1 MKKIPL
7 IETYD
12 NIPSVSEVELSES
25 LAQASDNKLA
35 RVDGKYIIGMVE
47 GQFFLPNGM
56 SRNGRFYPRDLW
68 ERVLRLPETVNRFK
82 CSNMFGQIGHSEGP
96 VTDIDLRH
104 GNASHFIDELW
115 INENGQGMGRCYI
128 LNTPAGNFLKTYL
141 GAGCKLKVSTRGLGT
156 LSNDMKDGCPIVES
170 STYELQTVDFVINP
184 GFLETNPKLME
195 AYNNIPAQEKSL
207 IVENAQKEKGER
219 KMNEE
224 TIMRELK
231 EQRDEYKQEA
241 QSLRQQLV
249 EKEKMIATLTSEKSN
264 KDSINES
271 LTNEAETMK
280 KSLIESE
287 EKIVTLTE
295 ELNSFKAVCK
305 DLDSLQEATSMSA
318 KAIMALSKYQ
328 ELGSI
333 KDIKSLKEN
342 CQKMMSTFKDVKSLK
357 ENCEKMIGI
366 LKDHKEL
373 VSESSK
379 SLKTIKK
386 LVQVKENYEKRL
398 DQMKRLLE
406 EYSEYGSVRDIK
418 NLFKLSESTLEKV
431 ALITKSKATEEAKKL
446 SEEFKC
452 TVESANKLI
461 IKYGPKKARDII
473 SENQEKVEQSKLI
486 GSDLL
491 KEEASMKLPELE
503 GPQKF
508 LSKGMISRTNAFG
521 FNPEALGKEEEK
533 PLLSIKAEHPNHNV
547 AKWIKKPTQPK
558 DAPKPVDLNP
568 RKAEEEAKKIQK

>member
-12 NIPSVSEVELSES
+12 NIPSVSEIELSES
-25 LAQASDNKLA
+25 LVQVSDDKLA

-47 GQFFLPNGM
+47 GQFFLPDGM

-96 VTDIDLRH
+96 VTDMDLRH

-207 IVENAQKEKGER
+207 IVENVQKEKGER

-241 QSLRQQLV
+241 QSLREQLV

-287 EKIVTLTE
+287 EKIASLSE
-295 ELNSFKAVCK
+295 ELNSFKTVCQ

-333 KDIKSLKEN
+333 KDIE
-342 CQKMMSTFKDVKSLK
+342 SLK
-357 ENCEKMIGI
+357 ENCEKMMDIV
-366 LKDHKEL
+366 KDHKEL

-386 LVQVKENYEKRL
+386 LVQVKESYEKRL
-398 DQMKRLLE
+398 DQMKKLLE
-406 EYSEYGSVRDIK
+406 EYSEYGSVEDIK

-431 ALITKSKATEEAKKL
+431 ALITKAKATEEAKKL

-452 TVESANKLI
+452 TVESANELV
-461 IKYGPKKARDII
+461 IKHGPKKAREII
-473 SENQEKVEQSKLI
+473 SENQEKVEESKPI
-486 GSDLL
+486 ESDLL
-491 KEEASMKLPELE
+491 EEEASMKLPELE

-521 FNPEALGKEEEK
+521 FNPEALGKQEEK
-533 PLLSIKAEHPNHNV
+533 PLLSIKAEHPHHDV

-558 DAPKPVDLNP
+558 DAPQPVDLDP
-568 RKAEEEAKKIQK
+568 RKAEEEAEKIQK

>member
-25 LAQASDNKLA
+25 LVQASDDKLA

-96 VTDIDLRH
+96 VTDMDLRH

-207 IVENAQKEKGER
+207 IVENVQKEKGER

-241 QSLRQQLV
+241 QSLREQLV

-295 ELNSFKAVCK
+295 ELNSFKTVCK

-333 KDIKSLKEN
+333 KDIESLKEN
-342 CQKMMSTFKDVKSLK
+342 CQKMMDIV
-357 ENCEKMIGI
+357 
-366 LKDHKEL
+366 KDHKEL

-386 LVQVKENYEKRL
+386 LVQVKESYEKRL

-406 EYSEYGSVRDIK
+406 EYSEYGSIEDIK

-431 ALITKSKATEEAKKL
+431 ALITKTKATEEAKKL

-452 TVESANKLI
+452 TVESANELI
-461 IKYGPKKARDII
+461 IKHGPKKAREII
-473 SENQEKVEQSKLI
+473 SENQQKVEQSKVI

-521 FNPEALGKEEEK
+521 FNPEALGKQEEK

-558 DAPKPVDLNP
+558 DAPQPVDLDP
-568 RKAEEEAKKIQK
+568 RKAEKEAEKIQK